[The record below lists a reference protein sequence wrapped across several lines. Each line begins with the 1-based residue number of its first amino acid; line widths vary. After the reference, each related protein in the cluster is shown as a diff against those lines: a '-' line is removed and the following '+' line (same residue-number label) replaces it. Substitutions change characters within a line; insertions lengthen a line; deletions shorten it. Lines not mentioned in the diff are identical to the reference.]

1 MIGGIL
7 LVNNSFRQ
15 AMASYP
21 YNGDVMFDSKKNFVL
36 STDEKKRL
44 TSDIK
49 IGIYK
54 ELNSKSLLSNGQL
67 SFLLE
72 KENNKNFKN

>member
-1 MIGGIL
+1 MLKLGVAL
-7 LVNNSFRQ
+7 RQ
-15 AMASYP
+15 ADTSYP
-21 YNGDVMFDSKKNFVL
+21 YNGDVMLYSKKNFVL

-44 TSDIK
+44 NSDIK

-54 ELNSKSLLSNGQL
+54 ELNSKSLLSNVQL

-72 KENNKNFKN
+72 KEKNKNFKN

>member
-1 MIGGIL
+1 M
-7 LVNNSFRQ
+7 VNDSFRQ
-15 AMASYP
+15 AGTSYP
-21 YNGDVMFDSKKNFVL
+21 YIGDVMLNSKKDFVL

-67 SFLLE
+67 DFLVE
-72 KENNKNFKN
+72 KEKKKLAN

>member
-7 LVNNSFRQ
+7 LGNNSFRQ

-21 YNGDVMFDSKKNFVL
+21 YNGDVMLDSKKNFVL

-67 SFLLE
+67 KFLVE
-72 KENNKNFKN
+72 KEYKKLAN